1 MLRGTTTNAW
11 EFLALG
17 VIALVTMVLAW
28 LLLRRG
34 MTRA

>member
-1 MLRGTTTNAW
+1 MLRGGTNQAW

-17 VIALVTMVLAW
+17 VIAMVTLMLAW

>member
-1 MLRGTTTNAW
+1 MLRGAIREPW
-11 EFLALG
+11 QVG
-17 VIALVTMVLAW
+17 VLAATAVVLLLACW